1 MKAEEFDDA
10 AERYFKGQMDPEEK
24 TRFEDWLSVHPE
36 WKEHFK
42 MNQALHDAFWDSGHS
57 FRRTI
62 EEINQKNKPAQTK
75 PGSGSKRLF
84 LILAALVL
92 ALIILWLGLHSRIK
106 ETNSQE
112 LFMAYMSPPSA
123 LSPDL
128 APVRAPQEEQI
139 PLSYLDSMLNV
150 ADAFYIQGHANQ
162 ALSTLESVPEAVKT
176 ERVEFQKALLL
187 LLLDQPE
194 EAIARFNAISTYNLS
209 EVYWYLALCWL
220 KLEDREKAR
229 YYLNRIEAGSRWYD
243 KGREL
248 DKNLSD

>member
-1 MKAEEFDDA
+1 MNAEEFDDA
-10 AERYFKGQMDPEEK
+10 AERYFKGQMVPEEK
-24 TRFEDWLSVHPE
+24 TRFENELRSHPE
-36 WKEHFK
+36 WKEDFK
-42 MNQALHDAFWDSGHS
+42 LNQALFDAHRDSGHS
-57 FRRTI
+57 FRQTL
-62 EEINQKNKPAQTK
+62 EEINQKNKLAQTK
-75 PGSGSKRLF
+75 PGSGSMRLF
-84 LILAALVL
+84 LFLAALVL
-92 ALIILWLGLHSRIK
+92 VLIILWAVLDSRK
-106 ETNSQE
+106 KVTNSQE
-112 LFMAYMSPPSA
+112 LFMAYMDPPSA

-139 PLSYLDSMLNV
+139 PLDYLDSILIT
-150 ADAFYIQGHANQ
+150 ADAFYIQGQTNQ

-194 EAIARFNAISTYNLS
+194 ESIARFNAISTYNLS

-229 YYLNRIEAGSRWYD
+229 YYLDRMEAGSRWYD

-248 DKNLSD
+248 SEKLSG